1 MTISLESM
9 KNRRLARRGTAGKSP
24 VLFLWKIYANSIKY
38 LENLPSCL
46 SPFPSRLLGL
56 SLPLTE
62 HPMRRLLPLALA
74 LSLGGCS
81 LLPMES
87 DPFDASVAVH
97 SWQLEGKMTFRCD
110 YDEQGFFW
118 RFVSQSGTL
127 TNENRETVATLS
139 GNLKLAHRDG
149 SSVSAHVEK
158 SLSPATSRNAG
169 DVRYLV
175 DRGAASGALRG
186 VRYLTRIRTT
196 GGMPLASCS
205 ASQRDTTL
213 RIPFSARFIV
223 YR

>member
-1 MTISLESM
+1 
-9 KNRRLARRGTAGKSP
+9 
-24 VLFLWKIYANSIKY
+24 
-38 LENLPSCL
+38 
-46 SPFPSRLLGL
+46 
-56 SLPLTE
+56 
-62 HPMRRLLPLALA
+62 MRRLLPLALA
-74 LSLGGCS
+74 LALGGCS

-139 GNLKLAHRDG
+139 GNLKLTHRDG
-149 SSVSAHVEK
+149 SSVSTHVEK